1 DSFEFP
7 FMCECLKGAGI
18 EGFDLTVRPGGKV
31 EPDKVE
37 TDLPKLVADAR
48 KQNLALD
55 MMVTGILSAS
65 DPFTERILKTASEQ
79 GVTHYRLG
87 WADYDQKLGIPQTLE
102 KFKPQ
107 LKQLAELNKKYKI
120 NGGYQNHAGPR
131 IGGPVWDLSGL
142 LKDIPADY
150 LGVQYDVRHAMVEG
164 YNTWILGMKLV
175 APHISTLAIKDFTWQ
190 NVNGKVQ
197 AVTVPLGE
205 GIVPWDQFFKTVV
218 ELKLKCPLTLHVEYA
233 LLDKSEES
241 LPLARKQD
249 IITGKLKKDMDFLNS
264 YLKKYNL
271 V

>member
-1 DSFEFP
+1 
-7 FMCECLKGAGI
+7 MCECLKGAGI

-65 DPFTERILKTASEQ
+65 DPFTGRILKTASEQ